1 MRYVVLIVNL
11 LLIGCMLVFATLSKS
26 GDLDHIRIFLLDYYV
41 KEIIILYLFL
51 ALIISFFARDKWRL
65 FNMTISSLALIIYF
79 CMSSAGF
86 FTVA

>member
-11 LLIGCMLVFATLSKS
+11 LLTGCMLVFAILSKS
-26 GDLDHIRIFLLDYYV
+26 GDLDHIRIFLLDHYV

-51 ALIISFFARDKWRL
+51 VLIISFLARDKWRM
-65 FNMTISSLALIIYF
+65 FNMTISSLDLIIYF
-79 CMSSAGF
+79 YMSSGGF